1 MKYIIVL
8 PLVTQVHNISEESP
22 YFEKVISKL
31 VESKESLFRIK

>member
-8 PLVTQVHNISEESP
+8 LLVTQIHHISEESP

-31 VESKESLFRIK
+31 VES